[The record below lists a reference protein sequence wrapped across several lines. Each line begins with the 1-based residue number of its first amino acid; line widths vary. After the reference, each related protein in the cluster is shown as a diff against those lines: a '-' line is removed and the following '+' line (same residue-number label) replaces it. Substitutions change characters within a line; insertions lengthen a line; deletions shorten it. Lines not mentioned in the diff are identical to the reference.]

1 MEVSMNNVN
10 DLLSVS
16 PVNQD
21 HVQQPKEKKDEKKTD
36 FEKKYEEIEG
46 QKTKK
51 PTDKTKKERTDL
63 DVIELM
69 EQMKKNM
76 VVKPEE
82 KVSGNVQG
90 VDGSKAIND
99 VKKMKELKEL
109 KEMQNLLTVLKKETT
124 EPEEQ
129 TTRIQK
135 LDLEKMA
142 KELKQIPKEALTD
155 LHSAVKESKQ
165 ATIKLEKTEHQA
177 NPTAAVLHQT
187 DTVKQDIVVTKPM
200 TIQDVKEF
208 IQTESSD
215 VKFQVNGSKSITI
228 QLNPEH
234 LGKLE
239 VKLEKLDEGMSI
251 ELKFENINSRTE
263 LEAAMEEF
271 KEEMKKNDVD
281 LMVNIEWDNKD
292 REQKEKE
299 QQEPAKKSIKEDLEN
314 NEAFEDI
321 YEQELKG

>member
-1 MEVSMNNVN
+1 MEVSTNNVN
-10 DLLSVS
+10 DLLNVN
-16 PVNQD
+16 PVKQE
-21 HVQQPKEKKDEKKTD
+21 HVQQPKDKKEEKKTD
-36 FEKKYEEIEG
+36 FEKKYEEVEE
-46 QKTKK
+46 QKGKK
-51 PTDKTKKERTDL
+51 PTDKIKKDRTDL
-63 DVIELM
+63 EVIELM
-69 EQMKKNM
+69 DQMKKILTI
-76 VVKPEE
+76 KSEE
-82 KVSGNVQG
+82 KGTGNVQG
-90 VDGSKAIND
+90 MDTSKIID
-99 VKKMKELKEL
+99 DTKKMKELKEL
-109 KEMQNLLTVLKKETT
+109 KEMQQLLTMVKKETT

-129 TTRIQK
+129 TTKMHK

-165 ATIKLEKTEHQA
+165 ATIKLEKTEHQ
-177 NPTAAVLHQT
+177 PTTAAAVLTQT
-187 DTVKQDIVVTKPM
+187 DTVKQDFTVTKPM
-200 TIQDVKEF
+200 SIQDVKDF
-208 IQTESSD
+208 IQTEASD
-215 VKFQVNGSKSITI
+215 VKFQVNSSKSITI

-299 QQEPAKKSIKEDLEN
+299 QQEPTKKSIKEDLEN

-321 YEQELKG
+321 YEQEIKG